1 MDAWTMNVLRVEEM
15 AAKVLVL
22 VKVETWHKVRQSVH
36 ITILLAVALP
46 PFFICKFSMCIAFK
60 YIFLSRVT

>member
-1 MDAWTMNVLRVEEM
+1 MNAWTMNVLRVEEM

-36 ITILLAVALP
+36 ITILLAVASSSALLHLQILYVHC
-46 PFFICKFSMCIAFK
+46 FQVHFS
-60 YIFLSRVT
+60 